1 MTSLKPLAALL
12 VFATAAAGAQTR
24 LADPTR
30 PPTAAADGGEAAPGG
45 ATAKP
50 SLRLQSVLISN
61 TRKLAVIDGQTV
73 PLGGEIGGATLTS
86 VSETGVTLRRGTEI
100 ETLKLHPDV
109 EKKQGGSK

>member
-1 MTSLKPLAALL
+1 MTSLKLLAALL
-12 VFATAAAGAQTR
+12 LFATAAAGAQTR

-30 PPTAAADGGEAAPGG
+30 PPAAAEGGEAAPGG

-86 VSETGVTLRRGTEI
+86 VSETGVTLRRGAEI

-109 EKKQGGSK
+109 EKKQGGSQ